1 MADKD
6 FDDIS
11 DEDVRHSIT
20 YVLRRFLQKQ
30 REPDSAGYGARK
42 IMAQLRMSGVV
53 WHKKRTDWRHFQP
66 YKEPEDE

>member
-1 MADKD
+1 MADND

-20 YVLRRFLQKQ
+20 YALRRFLRKQ
-30 REPDSAGYGARK
+30 RDPDSAGFGARK

-53 WHKKRTDWRHFQP
+53 WRKKRTDWRHFQP
-66 YKEPEDE
+66 YNDIDEE